1 MEATKATIKAF
12 ERITESSLCRIGGPD
27 IDLLAAIVELCE
39 AVENEGSDNDAWL
52 YLGEFGEFTI
62 PDFLVGAYW
71 ALVGWTGD
79 GQHDTNAAYYAI
91 GGIFSPGMTSGPDDD
106 CSKWAYTLVGNYM
119 ARERL
124 EYLRGEL
131 RAERISYGELS
142 ELEDLAEFILED
154 DVELLEAA
162 GVPESEAA

>member
-1 MEATKATIKAF
+1 MTI
-12 ERITESSLCRIGGPD
+12 
-27 IDLLAAIVELCE
+27 
-39 AVENEGSDNDAWL
+39 
-52 YLGEFGEFTI
+52 
-62 PDFLVGAYW
+62 
-71 ALVGWTGD
+71 
-79 GQHDTNAAYYAI
+79 
-91 GGIFSPGMTSGPDDD
+91 GPDDD